1 MKPMDLITI
10 RNPKSPISEIYRTL
24 RTSIKFASFSRE
36 IKTIAITSAGPD
48 EGKSTITCNLGITM
62 AQAGNKV
69 LILEGDL
76 RNPTVHKEFGLLN
89 NMGIT
94 NILVDN
100 APYKLYSTSTE
111 INGLDVITCGPKPPN
126 PAELL
131 GSERMKNLM
140 QELKNDYDYILID
153 TPPVVVVTDAAL
165 LASMCDGT
173 ILVVGSGQAVIDGAV
188 RAKELLQSVKANILG
203 VVLNKVKKEGTGGY
217 YYYYHYYYNGTDKV
231 KKKKK
236 KHQTERR
243 QTDV

>member
-1 MKPMDLITI
+1 MDMITLK
-10 RNPKSPISEIYRTL
+10 NPKSPISEIYRTL

-36 IKTIAITSAGPD
+36 TKTIAITSAGPD
-48 EGKSTITCNLGITM
+48 EGKSTIACNLGITM

-76 RNPTVHKEFGLLN
+76 RNPTIHKEFGLRN
-89 NMGIT
+89 NSGIT

-100 APYKLYSTSTE
+100 VPYKSYTVSTE
-111 INGLDVITCGPKPPN
+111 ISGLDVIICGPKPPN

-140 QELKNDYDYILID
+140 QELKNDYDYVLVD

-165 LASMCDGT
+165 LASICDGT
-173 ILVVGSGQAVIDGAV
+173 ILVIGSGQAVIDGAV
-188 RAKELLQSVKANILG
+188 RAKELLQSVKANMLG
-203 VVLNKVKKEGTGGY
+203 VVLNKVKKEDSGGY
-217 YYYYHYYYNGTDKV
+217 YYHYNYNEADKV

-236 KHQTERR
+236 RRHVERR
-243 QTDV
+243 QGIDV